1 MMLSIK
7 MEEIQKM
14 NKGALVL
21 LNLVFCGFVLLS
33 CVTTDTSKVSET
45 DKKTEIPLETTI
57 PMPDLGAKNE
67 DLIKSVTSLIE
78 KATPVSLRQAA
89 DLLLVDKT
97 PFNLSGS
104 NQSLLALAGQM
115 MSILYPLERW
125 DYAIPINPI
134 ITPYLDAVASAKIGV
149 YDYNSGNFDYLSLT
163 LPSLVLLYSP
173 RDAYYADSRAA
184 LQKAISLKPSNILA
198 KFLLGV
204 LSECEGKLSE
214 AESFYNQVLKTDPE
228 NYTVIMR
235 LTSVLLLKDDG
246 TAALKL
252 AMPLLERFPNSSE
265 VIELCARSC
274 FAVADWSRA
283 DALVTKVLTQEP
295 SNAEFLLMRIRIL
308 IESKEYLKANSF
320 LEGYGKNN
328 PQNKTFL
335 LLKARLQRE
344 WNHNMT
350 LASQTIS
357 EAVTKYPNDIAVLL
371 EAAQVCFAGDIS
383 IENVDGAGYI
393 AKVLAVS
400 PDNLTARRLQ
410 VSDAVSRRNWA
421 TAISGAQSIL
431 KNSEDIQ
438 VSILLAKAYIGRGES
453 NRALNVLTPLYQDN
467 PTDND
472 LLSLYLQALIDS
484 GYASK
489 ASSLISS
496 QLTSATSTRKSIL
509 LYHRSRLAS
518 TEEILLSDLR
528 SSLLSDPR
536 NGDSLFAMYSYYYG
550 KKDYRRASY
559 YLKQVISLN
568 PGDSYY
574 QKLNTELTSLIK

>member
-1 MMLSIK
+1 
-7 MEEIQKM
+7 M

-21 LNLVFCGFVLLS
+21 LNLVFCGFILFS
-33 CVTTDTSKVSET
+33 CVTTDASKVSET
-45 DKKTEIPLETTI
+45 DGKTETSLETPI
-57 PMPDLGAKNE
+57 PRPDLGSKNE
-67 DLIKSVTSLIE
+67 EFINSVTVLIE

-97 PFNLSGS
+97 PFNLSGA

-125 DYAIPINPI
+125 DYALPINPI

-149 YDYNSGNFDYLSLT
+149 YDYNSGNFDYLSLA

-173 RDAYYADSRAA
+173 RDAYYADSRAT
-184 LQKAISLKPSNILA
+184 LQKAISLKPNNILA

-204 LSECEGKLSE
+204 LSECEGDFVQ
-214 AESFYNQVLKTDPE
+214 AENLYNQVLKIDPT

-235 LTSVLLLKDDG
+235 LISVLLIKDDG

-252 AMPLLERFPNSSE
+252 AIPLLERFPNS
-265 VIELCARSC
+265 VDVMELCARSY
-274 FAVADWSRA
+274 FSVADWARA
-283 DALVTKVLTQEP
+283 DTLVTKVLAQEP

-320 LEGYGKNN
+320 LEGYGKSN
-328 PQNKTFL
+328 PQNKDFL
-335 LLKARLQRE
+335 LLKSRLQRE

-350 LASQTIS
+350 LAAQTVS
-357 EAVTKYPNDIAVLL
+357 EAVTKYPNDISVLL
-371 EAAQVCFAGDIS
+371 EAAQVCFTGDIS
-383 IENVDGAGYI
+383 ILNVDGAGYI
-393 AKVLAVS
+393 AKVLATS

-431 KNSEDIQ
+431 KNTEDSQ
-438 VSILLAKAYIGRGES
+438 VSVLLAKAYIGRGES
-453 NRALNVLTPLYQDN
+453 IRALNILTPLYQDN
-467 PTDND
+467 PNDND

-484 GYASK
+484 DYVSK
-489 ASSLISS
+489 ASSVISS
-496 QLTSATSTRKSIL
+496 QLVNATSTRKSIL
-509 LYHRSRLAS
+509 FYHRSRFAA

-536 NGDSLFAMYSYYYG
+536 NGNALFAMYSYYYG

-574 QKLNTELTSLIK
+574 QKLNTELSGLIK